1 MITTTKLIK
10 INLHTIFSSGSL
22 DKRPVKISVQG
33 NYAQYELPTGMQI
46 ASYKSSNIPAASFL
60 HEKKL
65 DLSLYKN
72 SIIDLNER

>member
-1 MITTTKLIK
+1 MD
-10 INLHTIFSSGSL
+10 G
-22 DKRPVKISVQG
+22 DSVG
-33 NYAQYELPTGMQI
+33 NCAQYELPTGMQI